1 MTSAG
6 GTSLEGLQML
16 RGIAALVVVLHH
28 ACSFV
33 ELPGIFNAS
42 ILGGL
47 FSAGHLGVD
56 IFFVLSGFI
65 IAYAHPGG
73 TAPGKIGPYLLRR
86 MLRIYPL
93 YWIACLILFPFYFYL
108 YAAEGEAVPWG
119 QMTTDFFLL
128 PSEYHPIIGVAWTL
142 RFEVMFYALY
152 SAFLLR
158 KTVGWLLW
166 FLLALMILLVM
177 AAGVKLPPAASQLL
191 SPYVLEFFAGVLACQ
206 AFTRMPLSRAGYG
219 WLIAT
224 GISLISVIVAFELQ
238 LGRTYLMWNLMYGAA
253 SMPLVWGMAGF
264 TWKRQGRF
272 QPLWRLAALLGLYS
286 YSIYLFHYTIIQ
298 QAFIHIC
305 MPLSGD
311 GHSALVPWMI
321 TLSLSLAAV
330 ICGILIGKYVEL
342 PLLAWSKRQFV
353 RH

>member
-1 MTSAG
+1 M
-6 GTSLEGLQML
+6 
-16 RGIAALVVVLHH
+16 VLHH
-28 ACSFV
+28 ADGFV
-33 ELPGIFNAS
+33 ALPGIFDAS

-65 IAYAHPGG
+65 IAYSHPGE
-73 TAPGKIGPYLLRR
+73 TAADKIHPYFLRR
-86 MLRIYPL
+86 ILRIYPL

-119 QMTTDFFLL
+119 QMATDFFLL
-128 PSEYHPIIGVAWTL
+128 PSEYDAIIGVAWTL

-158 KTVGWLLW
+158 KTVGWLVW
-166 FLLALMILLVM
+166 FLLSLMILIVM
-177 AAGVKLPPAASQLL
+177 AAPAELPPAARQLL
-191 SPYVLEFFAGVLACQ
+191 SPYVLEFLAGLLTCQ
-206 AFTRMPLSRAGYG
+206 AFTRWQLSRSGYG
-219 WLIAT
+219 WLIAI
-224 GISLISVIVAFELQ
+224 GISMFSVIVAFELQ
-238 LGRTYLMWNLMYGAA
+238 LGRPYLMWNLMYGAA

-264 TWKRQGRF
+264 TWKQQGKFLSIR
-272 QPLWRLAALLGLYS
+272 RLAALLGLYS

-305 MPLSGD
+305 MPLSGLEP
-311 GHSALVPWMI
+311 SALIPWVI
-321 TLSLSLAAV
+321 ILSLSLVSV

-342 PLLAWSKRQFV
+342 PLLAWCKRRFV
-353 RH
+353 RQ